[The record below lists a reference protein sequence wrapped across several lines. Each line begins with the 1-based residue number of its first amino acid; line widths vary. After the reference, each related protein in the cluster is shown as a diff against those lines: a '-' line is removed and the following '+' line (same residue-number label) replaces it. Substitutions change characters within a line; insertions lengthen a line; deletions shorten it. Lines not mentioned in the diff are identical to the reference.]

1 MTYSVSS
8 ANKVQLRRDT
18 ATKWAAANPKLLS
31 GEIGFE
37 TDSRKFKIGDGTTP
51 WNSLAYS
58 PVVDAGS
65 LPTLGV
71 DTTGNYVAGVSA
83 GTGIT
88 VTHTPSEGS
97 TATVALNA
105 TLDNLSNVNVPS
117 PTNGH
122 FLKYVSSASEWQ
134 SASVPTIN
142 NLNDIG
148 DVTITSVT
156 NGQILKWNGTQWI
169 NDTPAA
175 GGSPVSYT
183 AVADGLVVRYVAAA
197 DVANYA
203 GQYNNGGGYALGQI
217 VSTGVN
223 SPYGNSGELFIRIS
237 NPNNPGYPPSTAS
250 WGTYSHLT
258 SPVAGSLAVFGVDE
272 NAIQARVAEITDVEI
287 GYLNGVTSAI
297 QTQIDDKAPLA
308 SPTFTGTLTANDV
321 TVSGNLTVS
330 GTTTSINTETLTV
343 DDNIIVLNNNVTASP
358 TEDAGIEV
366 ERGTSAN
373 VAIRWNET
381 SDVWEITNDG
391 TTYSDIATTSSVGI
405 TTDAITVDNLYD
417 VNFTASPTDGQ
428 FLKYV
433 SASTS
438 WIASSVTS
446 INDIGDVTIT
456 SPAVGQLIQWDGTA
470 WINVTPQSDATNT
483 TVDAV
488 GDLLIGSANDTLAR
502 LGIGTNKFV
511 LTSNGT
517 TATWAQAPWDD
528 ENNIIA
534 TQVF

>member
-1 MTYSVSS
+1 MPYSISHS
-8 ANKVQLRRDT
+8 QKVQLRRDT
-18 ATKWAAANPKLLS
+18 SSNWTTGNPILLS
-31 GEIGFE
+31 GEMGFE
-37 TDSRKFKIGDGTTP
+37 TNTTKFKIGNGSTP

-65 LPTLGV
+65 LPVLGV
-71 DTTGNYVAGVSA
+71 GTTGNYVAGVSA

-88 VTHTPSEGS
+88 VTHVPSEGS

-156 NGQILKWNGTQWI
+156 SGQVLKWNGTQWI
-169 NDTPAA
+169 NDTPS
-175 GGSPVSYT
+175 GGGTTINSL
-183 AVADGLVVRYVAAA
+183 DDIA
-197 DVANYA
+197 DVTITSASNGQFLKWNGSAWVNDAIDLSTDTTGSFVSSLVA
-203 GQYNNGGGYALGQI
+203 G
-217 VSTGVN
+217 TGITLTN
-223 SPYGNSGELFIRIS
+223 NSGENATPTVAIGQAVATDS
-237 NPNNPGYPPSTAS
+237 NVTFNN
-250 WGTYSHLT
+250 LT
-258 SPVAGSLAVFGVDE
+258 
-272 NAIQARVAEITDVEI
+272 I
-287 GYLNGVTSAI
+287 
-297 QTQIDDKAPLA
+297 
-308 SPTFTGTLTANDV
+308 
-321 TVSGNLTVS
+321 SGNLTVS

-343 DDNIIVLNNNVTASP
+343 DDNIIVLNNNVTTSP
-358 TEDAGIEV
+358 TEDAGVEV

-391 TTYSDIATTSSVGI
+391 TTYSDIATTSSVS
-405 TTDAITVDNLYD
+405 TTTSALTVDNLYD
-417 VNFTASPTDGQ
+417 VNFTASPTNGQ

-433 SASTS
+433 SASSS
-438 WIASSVTS
+438 WIAESVTS
-446 INDIGDVTIT
+446 IDDIGDVTIT
-456 SPAVGQLIQWDGTA
+456 SPAVGQLLQWDGTA
-470 WINVTPQSDATNT
+470 WINVTPPSDATNT

-502 LGIGTNKFV
+502 LAIGTSTYV

-534 TQVF
+534 THVF

>member
-1 MTYSVSS
+1 MPYSISHS
-8 ANKVQLRRDT
+8 QKVQLRRDT
-18 ATKWAAANPKLLS
+18 SSNWTTGNPILLS
-31 GEIGFE
+31 GEMGFE
-37 TDSRKFKIGDGTTP
+37 TNTTKFKIGNGSTP

-65 LPTLGV
+65 LPILGV
-71 DTTGNYVAGVSA
+71 DTSGNYVAGVSA

-88 VTHTPSEGS
+88 VTHVPSEGS
-97 TATVALNA
+97 TATVAINA

-117 PTNGH
+117 PSNGH

-142 NLNDIG
+142 NLDDIG
-148 DVTITSVT
+148 DVTITAVVSGQTLQWNGSAWINATVAAGGGSSSLSGLSDALISSVSS
-156 NGQILKWNGTQWI
+156 GQFLKWNGTKWV
-169 NDTPAA
+169 NDAIDLGTETN
-175 GGSPVSYT
+175 GN
-183 AVADGLVVRYVAAA
+183 YVASLT
-197 DVANYA
+197 A
-203 GQYNNGGGYALGQI
+203 G
-217 VSTGVN
+217 TGITLTN
-223 SPYGNSGELFIRIS
+223 NSGETATPTIAIGQAVATNS
-237 NPNNPGYPPSTAS
+237 N
-250 WGTYSHLT
+250 
-258 SPVAGSLAVFGVDE
+258 
-272 NAIQARVAEITDVEI
+272 
-287 GYLNGVTSAI
+287 VT
-297 QTQIDDKAPLA
+297 
-308 SPTFTGTLTANDV
+308 FNDL

-330 GTTTSINTETLTV
+330 GTTTSINTETLTI
-343 DDNIIVLNNNVTASP
+343 DDNIIVLNNNVTTSP
-358 TEDAGIEV
+358 TENAGIEV
-366 ERGTSAN
+366 ERGTSTN

-391 TTYSDIATTSSVGI
+391 TTYSDIATASSVS
-405 TTDAITVDNLYD
+405 TTTSALTVDNLFD
-417 VNFTASPTDGQ
+417 VNFTASPTNGQ

-433 SASTS
+433 SASSS
-438 WIASSVTS
+438 WIAASVTS
-446 INDIGDVTIT
+446 IDDIGDVTIT
-456 SPAVGQLIQWDGTA
+456 SPSVGQRLQWNGTA

-502 LGIGTNKFV
+502 LAIGTSTYV

>member
-1 MTYSVSS
+1 MVPYSISHS
-8 ANKVQLRRDT
+8 QKVQLRRDT
-18 ATKWAAANPKLLS
+18 SSNWTTGNPILLS
-31 GEIGFE
+31 GEMGFE
-37 TDSRKFKIGDGTTP
+37 TNTTKFKIGNGSTP

-65 LPTLGV
+65 VPTLGV
-71 DTTGNYVAGVSA
+71 DTNGNYVAGVSA

-88 VTHTPSEGS
+88 VTHVPSEGS
-97 TATVALNA
+97 TATVAINA

-148 DVTITSVT
+148 DVTITAVVS
-156 NGQILKWNGTQWI
+156 GQILKWNGTQWI
-169 NDTPAA
+169 NDTPSA
-175 GGSPVSYT
+175 GGAAINSLDD
-183 AVADGLVVRYVAAA
+183 VADVTITSASNGQFLKWNGSVWVNDAIDLGTDTTGNYVASLT
-197 DVANYA
+197 A
-203 GQYNNGGGYALGQI
+203 G
-217 VSTGVN
+217 TGITLTN
-223 SPYGNSGELFIRIS
+223 NSGETATPTIAIGQAVATNS
-237 NPNNPGYPPSTAS
+237 N
-250 WGTYSHLT
+250 
-258 SPVAGSLAVFGVDE
+258 
-272 NAIQARVAEITDVEI
+272 
-287 GYLNGVTSAI
+287 VT
-297 QTQIDDKAPLA
+297 
-308 SPTFTGTLTANDV
+308 FNDL

-343 DDNIIVLNNNVTASP
+343 DDNIVVLNNNVTASP
-358 TEDAGIEV
+358 TENAGIEV

-391 TTYSDIATTSSVGI
+391 TTYSDIATATSVS
-405 TTDAITVDNLYD
+405 TTTGALTVDNLYD
-417 VNFTASPTDGQ
+417 VNFTTSPTNGQ

-433 SASTS
+433 SASSS
-438 WIASSVTS
+438 WIAESVTS
-446 INDIGDVTIT
+446 IDDIGDVTIT
-456 SPAVGQLIQWDGTA
+456 TPSAGQRLQWNGTA

-502 LGIGTNKFV
+502 LAIGANEFV

-517 TATWAQAPWDD
+517 TASWNKIPN
-528 ENNIIA
+528 ENDQIILA
-534 TQVF
+534 SRVFG